1 MCVCNI
7 LHVESKKKK
16 KKTELEKMRVMVLP
30 GAQDREMGEMFKSA

>member
-7 LHVESKKKK
+7 LHVESKKK

-30 GAQDREMGEMFKSA
+30 EAQDREMGEMFKSA